1 MPQASARRLQGS
13 RQRGDTIVCCTT
25 RRDLCYFPCGCLVFC
40 SRAPSP
46 APGLAVLLVR
56 FTLSASFHP
65 PPFLSSAFQRYSF
78 YLRFR
83 LRFLDSVRFA
93 SSEGKK
99 TQVRCACRFANRF
112 GFDEG
117 SRRLSARSFFFS
129 FCLHVSGSRRIPH
142 RSGEQT
148 NNAVAVRLAEKL
160 FVKKS
165 SSRAAVHPSAPLL
178 SRAWKPAELITSAP
192 FSGSGG
198 EGKAGHKKGGE
209 GT

>member
-1 MPQASARRLQGS
+1 MLAASRIG
-13 RQRGDTIVCCTT
+13 
-25 RRDLCYFPCGCLVFC
+25 LV
-40 SRAPSP
+40 STKVADD
-46 APGLAVLLVR
+46 
-56 FTLSASFHP
+56 
-65 PPFLSSAFQRYSF
+65 FLR
-78 YLRFR
+78 
-83 LRFLDSVRFA
+83 VH
-93 SSEGKK
+93 
-99 TQVRCACRFANRF
+99 
-112 GFDEG
+112 
-117 SRRLSARSFFFS
+117 FFFS